1 MYFLKHK
8 FNNTY
13 KCNMNYKIAY
23 FYKNYKMSSY
33 MILKKLN
40 YKKIK
45 QIYSKYK
52 IYYFQKNENN
62 KKYIHTIYNKTII
75 NYLLNKQNI
84 NKILI

>member
-1 MYFLKHK
+1 
-8 FNNTY
+8 
-13 KCNMNYKIAY
+13 
-23 FYKNYKMSSY
+23 

-45 QIYSKYK
+45 QIYIIYSNYK

-62 KKYIHTIYNKTII
+62 KKYIHTIYNQNII
-75 NYLLNKQNI
+75 NYFLNKQNI